1 MGALNRPGQT
11 SLSGHVWLFEEVAEK
26 SICLILCSF
35 CASGRL
41 LCKKKKK
48 KLRGTASDSP
58 LELLQK
64 YSYVHAPLGAEDG
77 DLQTDKCDQ
86 PISSLD
92 NFTFGSNSFF

>member
-1 MGALNRPGQT
+1 MCGFLR
-11 SLSGHVWLFEEVAEK
+11 
-26 SICLILCSF
+26 
-35 CASGRL
+35 RL
-41 LCKKKKK
+41 LKNLSASSCALFVRQGDYFVKKKK